1 MTVIKFQT
9 REERAFA
16 ELVEEGKKLEGQGFF
31 IITED
36 DEKVNPS
43 SSANI
48 IAFPSKGSA
57 LDSFEA
63 QMEREEDLELA
74 VLVVER
80 QNEPIIEVDLDD
92 LL

>member
-16 ELVEEGKKLEGQGFF
+16 KLVEEGKKLEGQGFF
-31 IITED
+31 VITED
-36 DEKVNPS
+36 DEKVKPS
-43 SSANI
+43 SSVNI
-48 IAFPSKGSA
+48 IAFPTKGSA

-63 QMEREEDLELA
+63 QMEQEEDFELA
-74 VLVVER
+74 ALVMER
-80 QNEPIIEVDLDD
+80 QNDLIIEIDLDD